1 MAVEVEMS
9 TESCQQSSSLD
20 ITTFIAEAA
29 SSPVV
34 VGPEQ
39 CTCFPSTPE
48 GLNTTSL
55 SMVASNLPSS
65 VSSRPDGV
73 IETGSTDAAYAPLE
87 NHTNAAAFFRARL
100 GSRNSRATYLA
111 RALQGLINAMELDGA
126 TYANLWSTRER
137 IFSGVGTG
145 PVARFQRLFHGFLR
159 VKRGRDDYDCASR
172 LCHIFLD
179 HDLEQLATSD
189 LLHLSRGRGRKS
201 AALSLH
207 AASISASIGA
217 VKTDRKAGQR
227 YMQILMDAG
236 PGLLLM
242 LGSQVNTV
250 GLKSWRK
257 AAH

>member
-1 MAVEVEMS
+1 MALEVERSM
-9 TESCQQSSSLD
+9 ESCQQGFSLD
-20 ITTFIAEAA
+20 ITPFIAEAA

-34 VGPEQ
+34 VGLEQ
-39 CTCFPSTPE
+39 RTCFPSTPE
-48 GLNTTSL
+48 ESETPNFSL
-55 SMVASNLPSS
+55 VASELSPS
-65 VSSRPDGV
+65 VSSQPDGV

-137 IFSGVGTG
+137 IFSGVGTS

-172 LCHIFLD
+172 LFHIFLD

-189 LLHLSRGRGRKS
+189 LLRLSRGRGRKS
-201 AALSLH
+201 AALSLQ

-217 VKTDRKAGQR
+217 VKADRKAGQR

-242 LGSQVNTV
+242 LGSQINTV
-250 GLKSWRK
+250 
-257 AAH
+257 

>member
-1 MAVEVEMS
+1 MALEVERSM
-9 TESCQQSSSLD
+9 ESCQQVFSLD
-20 ITTFIAEAA
+20 ITPFIAEAA

-34 VGPEQ
+34 IGLEQ
-39 CTCFPSTPE
+39 RTCFPSTPE
-48 GLNTTSL
+48 ESETPNFSL
-55 SMVASNLPSS
+55 VASELSPS
-65 VSSRPDGV
+65 VSSQPDGV
-73 IETGSTDAAYAPLE
+73 VETGSTDAAYAPLE

-137 IFSGVGTG
+137 IFSGVGTS

-172 LCHIFLD
+172 LFHIFLD

-189 LLHLSRGRGRKS
+189 LLRLSRGRGRKS
-201 AALSLH
+201 AALSLQ

-217 VKTDRKAGQR
+217 VKADRKAGQR

-242 LGSQVNTV
+242 LGSQINTV
-250 GLKSWRK
+250 
-257 AAH
+257 

>member
-1 MAVEVEMS
+1 MALEIERSM
-9 TESCQQSSSLD
+9 ESCQQSLSLD
-20 ITTFIAEAA
+20 ITPLIAEAA

-34 VGPEQ
+34 AGLEERS
-39 CTCFPSTPE
+39 CFPFTPE
-48 GLNTTSL
+48 ELGTTSL
-55 SMVASNLPSS
+55 SMVASELPSS

-73 IETGSTDAAYAPLE
+73 IETSSTDAAYAPLE
-87 NHTNAAAFFRARL
+87 KHTNAAAFFRARL
-100 GSRNSRATYLA
+100 RSRSSRASYLA
-111 RALQGLINAMELDGA
+111 RALQGLINVMEPDG
-126 TYANLWSTRER
+126 TRYANLWSTRER

-159 VKRGRDDYDCASR
+159 VKRGREDYDCASR
-172 LCHIFLD
+172 LCHIFLE

-201 AALSLH
+201 AALSLQ
-207 AASISASIGA
+207 AASISASIDA
-217 VKTDRKAGQR
+217 VKADRKAGQR

-250 GLKSWRK
+250 WKQVGKETK
-257 AAH
+257 

>member
-1 MAVEVEMS
+1 MALEVERSM
-9 TESCQQSSSLD
+9 EPCQQSSSRD
-20 ITTFIAEAA
+20 ITPFIAEAA
-29 SSPVV
+29 SSPIVA
-34 VGPEQ
+34 GPEQ
-39 CTCFPSTPE
+39 WTCFPFIPE
-48 GLNTTSL
+48 GLETTSDKL
-55 SMVASNLPSS
+55 VASELRSS
-65 VSSRPDGV
+65 VSSRPDRV
-73 IETGSTDAAYAPLE
+73 IESGSTDAAYAPLE
-87 NHTNAAAFFRARL
+87 KHADAAAFFRTRL

-126 TYANLWSTRER
+126 RYANLWSTRER

-172 LCHIFLD
+172 LCHIFLE

-189 LLHLSRGRGRKS
+189 FLRLSRGRGRKS
-201 AALSLH
+201 AALSLQ
-207 AASISASIGA
+207 AASISASINA
-217 VKTDRKAGQR
+217 VKADRKAGQR

-250 GLKSWRK
+250 
-257 AAH
+257 